1 MTRSFSSIFW
11 ALKLVWEIFKNF
23 QMFKRCFTPCLFLS
37 AKNLTWYYLIFS
49 PVSLTENGKFAK
61 TANVQSFP
69 LIFGSLE
76 TSLETLKKK
85 ISSRYPTSCILFQE
99 KIWDCRNKTI
109 KIVLYS
115 DTKIRPGKT
124 SFCQYLLWKVKT

>member
-1 MTRSFSSIFW
+1 
-11 ALKLVWEIFKNF
+11 
-23 QMFKRCFTPCLFLS
+23 MFKRCFTPCLFHS

-49 PVSLTENGKFAK
+49 PVSLTENAKFAK

-85 ISSRYPTSCILFQE
+85 FLADILPHAYFSKRKFE
-99 KIWDCRNKTI
+99 
-109 KIVLYS
+109 IVE
-115 DTKIRPGKT
+115 TKSLK
-124 SFCQYLLWKVKT
+124 